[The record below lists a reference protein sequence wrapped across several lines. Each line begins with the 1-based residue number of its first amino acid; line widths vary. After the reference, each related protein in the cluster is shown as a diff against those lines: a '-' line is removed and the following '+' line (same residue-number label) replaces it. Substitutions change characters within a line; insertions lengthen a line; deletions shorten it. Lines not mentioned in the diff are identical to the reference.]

1 MKGGFIAF
9 RCSNYNNTAERE
21 QFRYLCNILKEK
33 YRNSNE
39 LCLLIA
45 NYNIYDSEFDSIMIK
60 NDAII
65 AVEFKNY
72 GGTIIAKENGEW
84 TADGKVIKG
93 GSRKTV
99 YQQAR
104 ICHAALKN
112 GLRELGINSDWI
124 KDVPSL
130 IVFNQ
135 DSNINNQLSRKVQS
149 WLHITDN
156 THFLEKVEDI
166 TCKSTD
172 LSNSDI
178 IDIAIK
184 MNLNSFIDQS
194 LSCYHSSNVPN
205 EEDNKDI
212 YVQASSITE
221 ILESYDRRTPNHIFC
236 LRPNQVFVFG
246 TDTKGSQK
254 YGAAGIAAKRFG
266 AQIGVV
272 EGPTGECYALPT
284 RGFSIEVFSKAVE
297 RFSQHVKDHSNQ
309 TFLVTPVGCGH
320 AGYDVKKV
328 AELFKDLLLIENV
341 MLPEL
346 FLNVYR
352 EDIAESS
359 TNIALDEHASIA
371 GDILN
376 VEDRLSCI
384 IRFFEKNH
392 LPYDLNKGFELCDK
406 DGNVIAKAELGIEKQ
421 KIVFFPYNSQSEAT
435 FRNYGYRIED
445 PNVFVQSQ
453 NR

>member
-1 MKGGFIAF
+1 MAGGFIAF
-9 RCSNYNNTAERE
+9 RCSNYDNTAERE

-33 YRNSNE
+33 YKNSDE

-72 GGTIIAKENGEW
+72 GGVIVAKENGEW

-104 ICHAALKN
+104 INHAALKN
-112 GLRELGINSDWI
+112 GLRELGVNSDCI
-124 KDVPSL
+124 KNVPSL

-135 DSNINNQLSRKVQS
+135 DSEINNQLSGKVQS

-156 THFLEKVEDI
+156 THFVEKVEDI

-184 MNLNSFIDQS
+184 MNLNSFIDKS
-194 LSCYHSSNVPN
+194 LSSYHTGDEPIEDYKDNNVQVP
-205 EEDNKDI
+205 
-212 YVQASSITE
+212 SIAE
-221 ILESYDRRTPNHIFC
+221 ILKTYDRRTPNHIFS

-266 AQIGVV
+266 AQVGVV
-272 EGPTGECYALPT
+272 EGPTGNCYALPT
-284 RGFSIEVFSKAVE
+284 RGFCMDAFSMAVE
-297 RFSQHVKDHSNQ
+297 RLLQHIKDNPKQ
-309 TFLVTPVGCGH
+309 IYLITPVGCGH
-320 AGYDVKKV
+320 AGFDVNKV
-328 AELFKDLLLIENV
+328 AELFKELLPNKNV
-341 MLPEL
+341 MLPEM
-346 FLNVYR
+346 FLNVYK
-352 EDIAESS
+352 E
-359 TNIALDEHASIA
+359 NITETVPSITSDGQASLQATIPT
-371 GDILN
+371 
-376 VEDRLSCI
+376 VENKLTGI
-384 IRFFEKNH
+384 IKYFQKNNI
-392 LPYDLNKGFELCDK
+392 PYDLDKGFELCDK

-421 KIVFFPYNSQSEAT
+421 KVVFFPYNSQSEAT
-435 FRNYGYRIED
+435 FRNNGYRIEN
-445 PNVFVQSQ
+445 PNEFIQSQ
-453 NR
+453 NS